1 MQTVSSIYLEGMGE
15 MVRKPSR
22 MRLTFH
28 YPTGDIVY
36 TNADIVKVTEKKTA
50 HLIAGELP
58 AIELEMEL
66 VNLDGSF
73 NPNDISGLHD
83 LIIKGVLV
91 NYEFGYDVPNLQ
103 YYGYTDGE
111 EHDYGMEENVPYGF
125 MEGYATEW
133 IPGGEVFTSGEI
145 SYSKT
150 TATISAKDYLS
161 FLDEHIL
168 YAYGNRTL
176 AQVAK
181 DVLSLTDYPKEE
193 DGDPKIITGPELD
206 AFNTAITLSETEDE
220 SISAKEHLQ
229 TIAHACG
236 VQMYIDRGGYIHLD
250 NDKRGV
256 SAVYSL
262 PLSQQGE
269 EPEHRKE
276 QMPKKMVIV
285 LNSEYGD
292 PVEVDLNGGGE
303 TMTVENPFIVT
314 TAEGETLSG
323 VVYDHFIKY
332 RNTADIPY
340 RGEPAIDILDTIT
353 LGTEFGGDVEAIV
366 VGTELEFDGTLSGS
380 LSVRYQLGGNTPE
393 KVQIKGSGNFIY
405 PLGVDD
411 EPSITSFDL
420 VCETTFPTPTY
431 QWSYFTV
438 SNGAWMNIVGAT
450 SNTLTVAYNSSYY
463 NNDSSVK
470 FRCVVNG
477 VKGAITQ
484 ISKIKLQKSE
494 TSGYRGTVVATTP
507 ANIDVPS
514 PVVGDVVLMDNTS
527 DGTATVY
534 GEAHVYNGEAWVPTE
549 ESDALAMTYKDA
561 LQLAKDSGKTIYAS
575 EIYANLIV
583 TKNLIVGEGNGTAGS
598 GFRFRAINDKD
609 MDLSNVPVFDVYKD
623 DKQLFKVDIDT
634 GNIYFGEHF
643 WYSPID
649 GAIHTPGDNTKIT
662 ADGFAYLL
670 GILRT
675 GANARSDARVAIQD
689 EAGIT
694 SGPTFT
700 GSGAND
706 LSIVNEGAVAGN
718 FEVKIT
724 GVGNGNLLS
733 ITLSILSSFSSP
745 AGTPTGLAF
754 DGTNLISCDLN
765 AHRIYVHNG
774 VSSSILYSFE
784 SPAGASRGLTF
795 DGTNL
800 ISCDANTR
808 MIYIHN
814 GVSSSIL
821 SSFPSPGTAPRGL
834 TFDGTNLISC
844 DSDSYT
850 THRIYVHN
858 GVSSSILYSFESPA
872 DIPSGLAFDG
882 TNLISC
888 DLNAYRIYVH
898 NGVSSSILSS
908 FANPARPSGL
918 TFDGTNLISCD
929 YDADKIYT
937 HKLVYTYS
945 DKFTWAVGAY
955 TSAQIPMTTG
965 GTYNLNNGTDYGI
978 TISFGKAYGH
988 TLNDKWTF
996 VQGAMRGLSIIDSS
1010 GDEYFSASSG
1020 NVYADN
1026 LDVSG
1031 DITLGTPSLSS
1042 TGYSLLPNGL
1052 LLQWGSFSSTTD
1064 GDQTVYFPVA
1074 FTTGYQTVVDGW
1086 ITARTVTYNDRFVFN
1101 RYDSAGNSTRNYIAI
1116 GLA

>member
-36 TNADIVKVTEKKTA
+36 NNADIVKVTEKKTA

-66 VNLDGSF
+66 MNLDGSF
-73 NPNDISGLHD
+73 NPNDISGIHD

-103 YYGYTDGE
+103 YYGYTDGG

-161 FLDEHIL
+161 FLDEHVL
-168 YAYGNRTL
+168 LAYGNRTL

-181 DVLSLTDYPKEE
+181 DVLSLTDYPKEL

-236 VQMYIDRGGYIHLD
+236 VQMYIDRLGYIHLD
-250 NDKRGV
+250 NDKRGLT
-256 SAVYSL
+256 SVYTL

-314 TAEGETLSG
+314 TAEGEALSG

-340 RGEPAIDILDTIT
+340 RGEPALDILDTIT

-405 PLGVDD
+405 PLGVED
-411 EPSITSFDL
+411 EPSITSFNLLCD
-420 VCETTFPTPTY
+420 TTFPAPTY

-438 SNGAWMNIVGAT
+438 SNGSWLNIAGAT
-450 SNTLTVAYNSSYY
+450 SNTINVAYNSSYY

-494 TSGYRGTVVATTP
+494 TAGYRGTVVATSP
-507 ANIDVPS
+507 ASINVPS

-534 GEAHVYNGEAWVPTE
+534 GEAHVYNGEEWVATE

-575 EIYANLIV
+575 EIYADLIV
-583 TKNLIVGEGNGTAGS
+583 TKRLRVEDNGYIAVINKDDGIRASYNGEDIFRAYTNGDAEFGKYNPSTKSGGIFYDREQDKLLGNVAYDQWDLVIQSSADFNLLAAGDYTQYKRVLVVSGEYNITQRIALGDHYVENFEGLGSNTILKINYNMGDTSLMDAGIFLKEIGNFTVDINATQSGTTFSVINVFSSGKLLRDITITCSPKQGKGYGIRINNITNARTTKVQNCYVSGMNIGYEFCLNSLYCIADDCNSGFNYCHYSTGCKAVDCSGNGFYQCEGLAACIAQS
-598 GFRFRAINDKD
+598 NNYGFYECYGMGGCQAFGNTTLDKKDGYEEDDFRATSITTNAITAT
-609 MDLSNVPVFDVYKD
+609 S
-623 DKQLFKVDIDT
+623 IDT
-634 GNIYFGEHF
+634 GH
-643 WYSPID
+643 
-649 GAIHTPGDNTKIT
+649 GANEVYKIT
-662 ADGFAYLL
+662 NEAITAYRTAVQMSAMVVGEIRFVYASLTSDSDGSPEGSVLL
-670 GILRT
+670 
-675 GANARSDARVAIQD
+675 
-689 EAGIT
+689 
-694 SGPTFT
+694 
-700 GSGAND
+700 
-706 LSIVNEGAVAGN
+706 
-718 FEVKIT
+718 
-724 GVGNGNLLS
+724 
-733 ITLSILSSFSSP
+733 P
-745 AGTPTGLAF
+745 AGGSYLVANF
-754 DGTNLISCDLN
+754 YDN
-765 AHRIYVHNG
+765 AVINIR
-774 VSSSILYSFE
+774 
-784 SPAGASRGLTF
+784 
-795 DGTNL
+795 
-800 ISCDANTR
+800 
-808 MIYIHN
+808 
-814 GVSSSIL
+814 
-821 SSFPSPGTAPRGL
+821 
-834 TFDGTNLISC
+834 
-844 DSDSYT
+844 
-850 THRIYVHN
+850 
-858 GVSSSILYSFESPA
+858 
-872 DIPSGLAFDG
+872 
-882 TNLISC
+882 
-888 DLNAYRIYVH
+888 
-898 NGVSSSILSS
+898 
-908 FANPARPSGL
+908 
-918 TFDGTNLISCD
+918 
-929 YDADKIYT
+929 
-937 HKLVYTYS
+937 
-945 DKFTWAVGAY
+945 
-955 TSAQIPMTTG
+955 
-965 GTYNLNNGTDYGI
+965 
-978 TISFGKAYGH
+978 
-988 TLNDKWTF
+988 WT
-996 VQGAMRGLSIIDSS
+996 
-1010 GDEYFSASSG
+1010 
-1020 NVYADN
+1020 
-1026 LDVSG
+1026 
-1031 DITLGTPSLSS
+1031 GTPSGMSPIGIPGGTKIVYNTNNS
-1042 TGYSLLPNGL
+1042 YKV
-1052 LLQWGSFSSTTD
+1052 
-1064 GDQTVYFPVA
+1064 VYFLVRR
-1074 FTTGYQTVVDGW
+1074 
-1086 ITARTVTYNDRFVFN
+1086 I
-1101 RYDSAGNSTRNYIAI
+1101 S
-1116 GLA
+1116 

>member
-83 LIIKGVLV
+83 LIIKGVPV
-91 NYEFGYDVPNLQ
+91 TYEFGYDIPNLQ

-161 FLDEHIL
+161 FLDEHVL
-168 YAYGNRTL
+168 LAYGNRTL

-206 AFNTAITLSETEDE
+206 AFNTAITLSETEDD

-236 VQMYIDRGGYIHLD
+236 VQMYIDRAGYIHLD

-262 PLSQQGE
+262 PLGQQGE

-276 QMPKKMVIV
+276 QMPKKVVIT

-323 VVYDHFIKY
+323 IVYDHFIKY
-332 RNTADIPY
+332 RNTADVPY
-340 RGEPAIDILDTIT
+340 RGEPALDILDTIT

-438 SNGAWMNIVGAT
+438 SNGSWLNIPGAT

-534 GEAHVYNGEAWVPTE
+534 GEAHVYNGEAWVATE

-561 LQLAKDSGKTIYAS
+561 LELAELSEKTIYAS
-575 EIYANLIV
+575 EIYADLIV
-583 TKNLIVGEGNGTAGS
+583 TKRLRVEDNGYIATINATDGIRASFNGEDIFRSYPSGDAEFGKYNPSTKSGGIYYDRVQNKLLGNVAYDQWDLVIESDADLALLTTGTTVYE
-598 GFRFRAINDKD
+598 
-609 MDLSNVPVFDVYKD
+609 NVLVAPGTYTA
-623 DKQLFKVDIDT
+623 LA
-634 GNIYFGEHF
+634 
-643 WYSPID
+643 PID
-649 GAIHTPGDNTKIT
+649 LQSH
-662 ADGFAYLL
+662 
-670 GILRT
+670 
-675 GANARSDARVAIQD
+675 
-689 EAGIT
+689 
-694 SGPTFT
+694 
-700 GSGAND
+700 
-706 LSIVNEGAVAGN
+706 
-718 FEVKIT
+718 
-724 GVGNGNLLS
+724 GVVVFVG
-733 ITLSILSSFSSP
+733 
-745 AGTPTGLAF
+745 
-754 DGTNLISCDLN
+754 CD
-765 AHRIYVHNG
+765 R
-774 VSSSILYSFE
+774 SSSILNVGFCISHTAEEGYFLKLGQNTKEMGNFSITSNVTQYDTTVHINNDISVIYCPIYSE
-784 SPAGASRGLTF
+784 YPTTNIHDITMDSPVFAKENTSSSAEDSRPWTRTYAMKGPFVGSDASRGAIIGF
-795 DGTNL
+795 DGTIINCYFKNFWFGIVYFSNITNCRFSDIGTS
-800 ISCDANTR
+800 ISSCVNISSCV
-808 MIYIHN
+808 IYGSDITTYGMTN
-814 GVSSSIL
+814 SYSVTGCTIYNAQTNAVRSCFNVTGCRAISSYSTTGVGFYLCPQVTGCYSTGYAIGFQYCRIISACRTYFVSTYGFDTCEYVSSSFTKNG
-821 SSFPSPGTAPRGL
+821 SSEWYNCTKV
-834 TFDGTNLISC
+834 
-844 DSDSYT
+844 DSDS
-850 THRIYVHN
+850 
-858 GVSSSILYSFESPA
+858 
-872 DIPSGLAFDG
+872 
-882 TNLISC
+882 C
-888 DLNAYRIYVH
+888 
-898 NGVSSSILSS
+898 
-908 FANPARPSGL
+908 
-918 TFDGTNLISCD
+918 
-929 YDADKIYT
+929 
-937 HKLVYTYS
+937 
-945 DKFTWAVGAY
+945 
-955 TSAQIPMTTG
+955 
-965 GTYNLNNGTDYGI
+965 NNI
-978 TISFGKAYGH
+978 
-988 TLNDKWTF
+988 
-996 VQGAMRGLSIIDSS
+996 
-1010 GDEYFSASSG
+1010 
-1020 NVYADN
+1020 
-1026 LDVSG
+1026 
-1031 DITLGTPSLSS
+1031 
-1042 TGYSLLPNGL
+1042 
-1052 LLQWGSFSSTTD
+1052 
-1064 GDQTVYFPVA
+1064 
-1074 FTTGYQTVVDGW
+1074 
-1086 ITARTVTYNDRFVFN
+1086 
-1101 RYDSAGNSTRNYIAI
+1101 
-1116 GLA
+1116 